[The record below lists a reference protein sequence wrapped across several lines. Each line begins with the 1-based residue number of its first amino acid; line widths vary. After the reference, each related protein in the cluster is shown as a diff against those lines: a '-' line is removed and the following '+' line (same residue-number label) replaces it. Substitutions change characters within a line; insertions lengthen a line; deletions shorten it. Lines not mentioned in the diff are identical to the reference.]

1 MTLQSDHPLKG
12 TTLSGR
18 YRLHLSGAAQ
28 LTIQID
34 ARSEL
39 DGSAHLRFC
48 SDEAGCFEVARFDG
62 IALGSWQN
70 VAASIESSRP

>member
-12 TTLSGR
+12 TSLSGK
-18 YRLHLSGAAQ
+18 YRLHLPGAAQ

-39 DGSAHLRFC
+39 DGSARLQFC
-48 SDEAGCFEVARFDG
+48 SDEAGQVLRGVA
-62 IALGSWQN
+62 L
-70 VAASIESSRP
+70 VP